1 MKDAAIRIVTNE
13 KLTRAT
19 HWAVFG
25 LGVLSLTFAVAAT
38 AASAF

>member
-1 MKDAAIRIVTNE
+1 MIDAITRIALNE
-13 KLTRAT
+13 RLTRAT

-25 LGVLSLTFAVAAT
+25 LGALSLTFSVLAT

>member
-1 MKDAAIRIVTNE
+1 MKDVAIRIITNE

-19 HWAVFG
+19 HWTVFG
-25 LGVLSLTFAVAAT
+25 IGALSLTFAVAAT